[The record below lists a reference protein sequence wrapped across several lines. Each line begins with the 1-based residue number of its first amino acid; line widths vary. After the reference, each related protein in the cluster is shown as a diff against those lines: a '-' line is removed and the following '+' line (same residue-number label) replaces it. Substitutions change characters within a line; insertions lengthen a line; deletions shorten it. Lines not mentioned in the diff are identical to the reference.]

1 VTDSAIVPPAFAEV
15 SIGPNRVF
23 LLKDGAQ
30 AFPSMLS
37 AIARARSTLCLETY
51 ILESD
56 QTGRRFVNAL
66 CERARSG
73 VEVNLLFDD
82 WGSTV
87 SEDLYAMMQEAGVR
101 WVRFLPV
108 RLAGRWAGALAR
120 LRRRNHRKALIVD
133 GEVAFTGGLNISN
146 DYTSVEEGGLGWRD
160 THVRIEG
167 PAAQELERLFLDTW
181 RRAKGPKLTAARYK
195 RQTVVGDGKVKIIGN
210 DFAKDSKDVRK
221 AYVDAMTQ
229 AKQRIYLT
237 HAYFLPPNRV
247 LKAMI
252 RAARRGVEVAVIL
265 AATTDVGPVLWAARG
280 LYPKLLKAGVKVFE
294 WEGRVLHAKTAVVD
308 GLWCTVG
315 SANLDALSLR
325 SNLEVN
331 AVINDT
337 HFAAAVEKMFVED
350 LASCVQVNRQMLNE
364 RGLLERLLTWLAYR
378 LRAWL

>member
-1 VTDSAIVPPAFAEV
+1 MTAAPIVPAFADV
-15 SIGPNRVF
+15 SIGPNRVS

-30 AFPSMLS
+30 AFPAMLR
-37 AIARARSTLCLETY
+37 AIASARSTICLETY

-56 QTGRRFVNAL
+56 ETGRRFVRAL
-66 CERARSG
+66 CERAAAG

-82 WGSTV
+82 WGSHVT
-87 SEDLYAMMQEAGVR
+87 EDLYAVMQEAGVR
-101 WVRFLPV
+101 WVRFMPV
-108 RLAGRWAGALAR
+108 RLGGRWAGAFAR
-120 LRRRNHRKALIVD
+120 LRRRNHRKALVVD
-133 GEVAFTGGLNISN
+133 GEVGFTGGLNISD
-146 DYTSVEEGGLGWRD
+146 DYASSDEGGLGWRD

-167 PAAQELERLFLDTW
+167 PAAHDLERLFLETW
-181 RRAKGPKLTAARYK
+181 RRSRGPKLDVKRYQ
-195 RQTVVGDGKVKIIGN
+195 RRANIGDGKVKIIGN
-210 DFAKDSKDVRK
+210 DFAKDHKDIRK
-221 AYVDAMTQ
+221 AYVDAMNAAQ
-229 AKQRIYLT
+229 KRIYLT

-280 LYPKLLKAGVKVFE
+280 LYPRLLRAGVKVFE

-308 GLWCTVG
+308 GSWCTVG

-331 AVINDT
+331 AVFRDP
-337 HFAAAVEKMFVED
+337 HFAAAVERMFVDD
-350 LASCVQVNRQMLNE
+350 LGHCVTVTRQMLKD
-364 RGLLERLLTWLAYR
+364 RGLLERLLTFIAYR